1 MSIRVSLLYWVGFVS
16 LGSVWGKVFFLS
28 RSNRGGGTSPFV
40 HKSFPNIRGMMLGGQ
55 IVSRWRWVGQSW
67 AGEVAPS
74 LEISVEPSF
83 WGPGY
88 VLGQGMGINYE
99 MEQCET
105 KFLTSSYVL
114 FKKS

>member
-1 MSIRVSLLYWVGFVS
+1 MVFVS

-67 AGEVAPS
+67 AGDVAPS
-74 LEISVEPSF
+74 LEISVEPQL
-83 WGPGY
+83 
-88 VLGQGMGINYE
+88 LGTRVCNWAGDGHKLRDGTVRNKI
-99 MEQCET
+99 
-105 KFLTSSYVL
+105 SYRLICPV
-114 FKKS
+114 